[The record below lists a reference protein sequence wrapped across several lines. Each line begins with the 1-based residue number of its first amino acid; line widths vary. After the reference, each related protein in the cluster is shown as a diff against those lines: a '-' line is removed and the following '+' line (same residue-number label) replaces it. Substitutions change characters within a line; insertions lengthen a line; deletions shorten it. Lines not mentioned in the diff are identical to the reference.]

1 MTAADPVDALRAQLA
16 RASALYVAAPAEALA
31 LAEGV
36 IAALPT
42 DAPPALRVT
51 ALRSRATALTFLG
64 RSEDALALLAE
75 TFAGMPAHETALR
88 LELQRA
94 HSVAYEQLGALEEA
108 LDWAMQSVDSART
121 LGDPRSLADALL
133 SVGVA
138 LSRSG
143 DHGAGLE
150 RYREAL
156 AIYEAHRDDRGVL
169 QALNN
174 IGIGC
179 KNLGR
184 FDEAVVH
191 VERAMAMAVAAGDE
205 GARAAAASNLGEPLA
220 RLGRT
225 AEARRVL
232 ADAVRGLAHAGYL
245 SGETHARVMLGELL
259 LADGELGAAQAEF
272 EQALALT
279 QRTGSR
285 NHAARAHLGLSRVH
299 KAAGRFEPALAQ
311 HEAYHAAE
319 RAQFND
325 DSARRLRAMQVR
337 FDLQRARQ
345 DAELHRL
352 RAAEM
357 AAQSRTDA
365 LTGLAN
371 RRHLDERLAD
381 AVERASHDGR
391 PLALALADIDDFKQV
406 NDRLGHA
413 TGDEVLRTL
422 ADLLRAQARP
432 ADVVAR
438 YGGEEFC
445 VAFVDTEVEEAAAAC
460 EALRAA
466 VARHDWTALHP
477 ALRITLSIG
486 LAGLAQAGTP
496 AALLRTADHHL
507 YDAKRRG
514 KNQVRCG
521 P

>member
-1 MTAADPVDALRAQLA
+1 MSTDADALHSRLTRARELF
-16 RASALYVAAPAEALA
+16 VTAPAEALA
-31 LAEGV
+31 LADEAL
-36 IAALPT
+36 AALPT
-42 DAPPALRVT
+42 DAPQADRV
-51 ALRSRATALTFLG
+51 AARRVRATALTYLG
-64 RSEDALALLAE
+64 RYEEALALLGE
-75 TFAGMPAHETALR
+75 TLAGLPADAAALR
-88 LELQRA
+88 LDLQRA
-94 HSVAYEQLGALEEA
+94 HSIAYEQIGALEEA
-108 LDWAMQSVDSART
+108 LDWALRCTETARG
-121 LGDPRSLADALL
+121 LGTPLPLADALL

-143 DHGAGLE
+143 DHAAGLE

-156 AIYEAHRDDRGVL
+156 ALYEAHGVSGGVL
-169 QALNN
+169 HVLNN

-184 FDEAVVH
+184 FEEAVANI
-191 VERAMAMAVAAGDE
+191 ERAMAMAVAAGDE
-205 GARAAAASNLGEPLA
+205 GLRAVAASNLGEPLA

-225 AEARRVL
+225 AEARRML
-232 ADAVRGLAHAGYL
+232 ADAVRGLAHAGYAH
-245 SGETHARVMLGELL
+245 GETHARVMLGELL
-259 LADGELGAAQAEF
+259 QADGEAAAAQAEF
-272 EQALALT
+272 EQALALS

-285 NHAARAHLGLSRVH
+285 NHAARAHLGLSRLH
-299 KAAGRFEPALAQ
+299 KAAGRHAAALEQ
-311 HEAYHAAE
+311 HEAFHAAE

-337 FDLQRARQ
+337 FELQRAQQ

-357 AAQSRTDA
+357 ATQSRTDA

-381 AVERASHDGR
+381 EVERAQRDGR

-413 TGDEVLRTL
+413 TGDEVLRAL
-422 ADLLRAQARP
+422 AALLRAQAGP
-432 ADVVAR
+432 ADLVAR

-445 VAFVDTEVEEAAAAC
+445 IAFVDTALDAAAITC

-477 ALRITLSIG
+477 ALKVTLSIG
-486 LAGLAQAGTP
+486 LAGLAQAATP

-521 P
+521 T